1 MEANER
7 LPERLYKYREFNAQ
21 TLEMIVSD
29 NLYYADPNTFND
41 PMDSRP
47 LLEADLEEDEL
58 IETLMTLVEQRT
70 TEETR
75 DAMQAIGAKG
85 PRAKA
90 HIERRSREEASQRI
104 AHIEYYATEPDFD
117 PDERKRFL
125 LVHDI
130 QVELLRRYEK
140 GVVALAARD
149 DCPLMWSHYGDEH
162 RGICLGY
169 SIPAHAAAEVRQME
183 YGGSRR
189 VKASVVA
196 GMLAGDD
203 AACREVDKAVLLRK
217 AESWGYEQEW
227 RVIGSRG
234 VRPSALDLKEIVFGL
249 KCELAAKYITM
260 KVLEDRDRPV
270 KFYEM
275 REESGT
281 FKLRKDEMAD
291 KHEWFGDFPVRH
303 LSGLE
308 LLRPRPDI

>member
-1 MEANER
+1 MEVNEK

-29 NLYYADPNTFND
+29 NLYYADPSTFND

-47 LLEADLEEDEL
+47 SLDADLEEDEL

-70 TEETR
+70 TDETR
-75 DAMQAIGAKG
+75 AAMQAIGAKG

-90 HIERRSREEASQRI
+90 HIERRSRAEAVRRI

-117 PDERKRFL
+117 PDEHKRSL

-149 DCPLMWSHYGDEH
+149 GCPLMWSHYGGQH
-162 RGICLGY
+162 RGICIGY
-169 SIPAHAAAEVRQME
+169 SIPADAAADVHQMV
-183 YGGSRR
+183 YDGSRL
-189 VKASVVA
+189 VKVSMVA
-196 GMLAGDD
+196 GMLAGDE
-203 AACREVDKAVLLRK
+203 AARREVDKAVLLRK

-227 RVIGSRG
+227 RLIGPRG
-234 VRPSALDLKEIVFGL
+234 VQYSTLELEEIVFGL
-249 KCELAAKYITM
+249 KCELSAKYITM
-260 KVLEDRDRPV
+260 KVLEKRDRPV

-275 REESGT
+275 REEPGT

-291 KHEWFGDFPVRH
+291 KHVWFGGFPIRH
-303 LSGLE
+303 LSSLE

>member
-1 MEANER
+1 MEVNEK
-7 LPERLYKYREFNAQ
+7 LPRRLYKYREFNAQ
-21 TLEMIVSD
+21 PLEMIVSD
-29 NLYYADPNTFND
+29 NLYYADPSTFND

-47 LLEADLEEDEL
+47 SLDADLEEDEL

-85 PRAKA
+85 PRAKE
-90 HIERRSREEASQRI
+90 HIERRSRAEAVRRI
-104 AHIEYYATEPDFD
+104 AHIEYDATQPDFD
-117 PDERKRFL
+117 PDEHKRSL

-149 DCPLMWSHYGDEH
+149 DCPLMWSHYGNQH
-162 RGICLGY
+162 RGICIGY
-169 SIPAHAAAEVRQME
+169 SVPANAAADVHQMV
-183 YGGSRR
+183 YGGSTL
-189 VKASVVA
+189 VKASMVA
-196 GMLAGDD
+196 GMLAGDE
-203 AACREVDKAVLLRK
+203 AARREVDKAVLLRK

-227 RVIGSRG
+227 RLIGRRG
-234 VRPSALDLKEIVFGL
+234 VQSSALDLKEIVFGL

-291 KHEWFGDFPVRH
+291 KHEWFWGFPRRH
-303 LSGLE
+303 LSSLE